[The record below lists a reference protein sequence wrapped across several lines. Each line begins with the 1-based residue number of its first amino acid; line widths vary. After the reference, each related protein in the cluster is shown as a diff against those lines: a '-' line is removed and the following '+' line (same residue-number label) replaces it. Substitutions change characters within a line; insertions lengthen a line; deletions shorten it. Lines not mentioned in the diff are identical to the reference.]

1 MKALVR
7 YALLDALHSQRY
19 FPPVALY
26 LVAVMV
32 LTSSGE
38 KAVAPLF
45 ALTAAA
51 LLVCS
56 TWLTVAVHNSEDPVQ
71 RAITSVNAGSPR
83 RVLLA
88 GIAVALGSSV
98 VLGLLGL
105 AYPLLVVGH
114 AAPLTL
120 VAGLEAE
127 LLSACV
133 GVAIGTV
140 CCRLVIPRTGYAV
153 ICAVV
158 GLIVAGLPPWLPL
171 VHPAFRLLVRD
182 APPAELAGSMLP
194 FLACGVLVLAGC
206 CAVTDAVAR
215 RRD

>member
-1 MKALVR
+1 MTALVR
-7 YALLDALHSQRY
+7 YVLLDSLQSQRY

-26 LVAVMV
+26 LVAAMV

-38 KAVAPLF
+38 DAVAPLF

-71 RAITSVNAGSPR
+71 RAITAVNAGSPR

-88 GIAVALGSSV
+88 GIVVALGSSA
-98 VLGLLGL
+98 VLGLFGL

-120 VAGLEAE
+120 LAGLEAE
-127 LLSACV
+127 LLSAFV

-140 CCRLVIPRTGYAV
+140 CCRLVVPRIGYAV

-158 GLIVAGLPPWLPL
+158 GLVIAGLSPWLPL
-171 VHPAFRLLVRD
+171 VHPAFQLLVRD

-194 FLACGVLVLAGC
+194 LLACGALVLVGC
-206 CAVTDAVAR
+206 GAVTEAVAR
-215 RRD
+215 RRG